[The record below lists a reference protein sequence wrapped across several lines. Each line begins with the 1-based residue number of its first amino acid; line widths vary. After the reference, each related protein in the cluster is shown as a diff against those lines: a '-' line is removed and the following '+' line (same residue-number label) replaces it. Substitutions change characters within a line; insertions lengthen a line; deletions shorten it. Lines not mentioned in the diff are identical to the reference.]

1 MNLNSEQTKSA
12 LDQCFIDT
20 VRHLPHIDA
29 PDKLEQV
36 TELLLMAILSREPL
50 KPLRDALVASIRRT
64 INEVRG
70 RPPGHG
76 RRNAMR
82 LSAVMCRKSLQV
94 ARIASKV
101 I

>member
-1 MNLNSEQTKSA
+1 MTSHSKQNKSA
-12 LDQCFIDT
+12 IDQFFFDT
-20 VRHLPHIDA
+20 IRQLSDIEA

-36 TELLLMAILSREPL
+36 TELLLAAILFSEPL

-82 LSAVMCRKSLQV
+82 LSVAMCRKSLQV

>member
-1 MNLNSEQTKSA
+1 MNSNSEQNKSA

-20 VRHLPHIDA
+20 VRHLPYIET

-36 TELLLMAILSREPL
+36 TELLLMAVLSREPL
-50 KPLRDALVASIRRT
+50 KPLRDALVASIRHT
-64 INEVRG
+64 INEVRN
-70 RPPGHG
+70 RPSGHG

-82 LSAVMCRKSLQV
+82 LSVVMCRKTLHV